1 MSLFGD
7 NVTLPMSAFPDT
19 LQVQALSLLPD
30 SGVNALSGLQ
40 PHFVS
45 LISVALSGGRQK
57 KPHKRGLMII
67 G

>member
-1 MSLFGD
+1 M
-7 NVTLPMSAFPDT
+7 
-19 LQVQALSLLPD
+19 QALSLLPD

-40 PHFVS
+40 PHFPVS

-57 KPHKRGLMII
+57 KSPSQEGLMII